1 MKVCIAASG
10 GGHLTE
16 ILQVKKAWS
25 GMRHYFISDVRNNSK
40 ELAKSE
46 KVYFF
51 ECPRRNPISFLKNF
65 FQSLKILLKE
75 KPDVI
80 VSTGADTALSTCVLG
95 KLLGK
100 KLVFIE
106 SYCRVSEAS
115 LSGKICYKIADVF
128 FVQWK
133 ENLKFF
139 PNARFAGGVF

>member
-16 ILQVKKAWS
+16 ILQVKGAFA
-25 GMRHYFISDVRNNSK
+25 GIPHYFVSDVRNNSK

-46 KVYFF
+46 KVYFT
-51 ECPRRNPISFLKNF
+51 ECPQRSPFKFLKNI

-75 KPDVI
+75 SPDII
-80 VSTGADTALSTCVLG
+80 VSTGADTALATCVLG

-100 KLVFIE
+100 RLIFIE

-115 LSGKICYKIADVF
+115 LSGKIGYWIADEF
-128 FVQWK
+128 FVQWR
-133 ENLKFF
+133 ENLEFF
-139 PNARFAGGVF
+139 PKAKYAGGVF

>member
-1 MKVCIAASG
+1 MKACIAASG

-16 ILQVKKAWS
+16 ILQVKAALA
-25 GMRHYFISDVRNNSK
+25 GIPHYFVSDVRNNSK

-46 KVYFF
+46 KVYFL
-51 ECPRRNPISFLKNF
+51 ECPQRNPLKFLKNF
-65 FQSLKILLKE
+65 WQSLNILLKE

-80 VSTGADTALSTCVLG
+80 VSTGADTAICTCILG

-100 KLVFIE
+100 KLIFIE

-115 LSGKICYKIADVF
+115 VSGKIGYLIADKF

-133 ENLKFF
+133 QNLKFF
-139 PNARFAGGVF
+139 PKATYAGGVF